1 MPRHPLV
8 PPACVCPSAHHPSIP
23 SLLGCQLLTV
33 LPQNPNQLSTLP
45 KSTLLWGLFE
55 VSPPG
60 DLWFGDKHKLCG
72 AKAQPLLVN
81 PSVPSPPGSY
91 KVITK
96 KTQSLTSKHILID
109 WIFILTNLNRRICFQ
124 TNGTMGQ
131 LTNAWTSC
139 RTLRLI
145 GAIPSYLSD
154 TPPHYSILLSF
165 YLLETVWPTLH
176 TENKMKTAGCLQ
188 SVYIEL
194 GAFSIL
200 IKEGVCQHGLDHKK
214 YIFYR
219 TQVSLGAVYAP

>member
-81 PSVPSPPGSY
+81 PSVPSPPWILQGHY
-91 KVITK
+91 KKNTIPDFKAYLDRLDFYFDESKQKNMLPNKWNNGTVDKCMDELQDITVNWGHSQLFVRHP
-96 KTQSLTSKHILID
+96 TPLFNSAFFLPFGNSLTHTSYWK
-109 WIFILTNLNRRICFQ
+109 LN
-124 TNGTMGQ
+124 
-131 LTNAWTSC
+131 
-139 RTLRLI
+139 
-145 GAIPSYLSD
+145 
-154 TPPHYSILLSF
+154 
-165 YLLETVWPTLH
+165 
-176 TENKMKTAGCLQ
+176 
-188 SVYIEL
+188 SVSL
-194 GAFSIL
+194 
-200 IKEGVCQHGLDHKK
+200 
-214 YIFYR
+214 YR
-219 TQVSLGAVYAP
+219 T